1 MANQDK
7 LVFPIGFDLEDGVKQ
22 VKKEWENTYHKQ
34 LQNAIG
40 KKPLKVKLEL
50 DTKALGGLDLDKL
63 KAFKQVAKDAATAA
77 QENAK
82 IQKANISVSERQAIA
97 EERIAAAHERTRAA
111 AARRKKVEQGLNSTY
126 KTQLGYLQ
134 RLSQRMAAYASVAYV
149 RHFLRNVREITAEFE
164 LQRTALGAII
174 GDANRANLLFE
185 QIKAAAVKSPF
196 EVKELV
202 TYTKQ
207 LAAYKIETE
216 ELFETTQRLGDI
228 SAGIGVSMDR
238 LILAYGQI
246 RATGYLR
253 ASEVRQL
260 TEAGIPI
267 VEELAKKMSALK
279 QETVSAADV
288 MQLISERAISFK
300 QVKEV
305 FDDMT
310 SAGGMFYKMQEIQ
323 SETLRGQ
330 INNLKDA
337 FSIMYDEIG
346 RSEGV
351 NSTMSSM
358 IALTKSLAQ
367 NWRTV
372 GAVASTAIVSFLGV
386 QKVIKPIGEVAA
398 RGIYARKALDAYRQ
412 SCRLMQAALSTGDKD
427 LEKEAKNLEELA
439 KGYRKTSNE
448 LRGFGGALK
457 SLGNFL
463 KTNIWGLVAAGVF
476 ALISYFRSARKEAE
490 RLNEELSKIGT
501 EGALQADQ
509 SVRKFER
516 LAEVVKK
523 SVDGSKEQ
531 KDALAEL
538 KREYGDF
545 LPLQDKQIVNLL
557 RERDGYQEVSQAIRE
572 KIDLQIKEQKF
583 SRVTSEYGEE
593 LSKTQDAMRKALK
606 DAGLSRDEISQIFNE
621 IEKGIKDGIIKL
633 GDSSLD
639 QSLTNVINKV
649 TGLNWSVF
657 DMYSKTGQSFWG
669 TSYIIELVE
678 HYTELEEKLKDIE
691 SEHEANTNSLGKYK
705 GVIDELKKDL
715 GSITSE
721 FEEGT
726 FAYDEDVTEK
736 SIKFYQKAIQKL
748 WEMSDFDKNS
758 IAEGIL
764 GDFDA
769 MMEVLEEKVPD
780 IAGIVRKIRGEYK
793 DLFPDSEAAT
803 VRSSILSVA
812 AATGISMDKA
822 KGFMKGNNQDIEDWK
837 KNMKSEM
844 EDASKSVMFYSSAWK
859 YALKNNLPQA
869 GDMKVELDD
878 AKKMEDFLKELDKI
892 WKFST
897 TKTRGSGRKQKPA
910 WIVNLENQMKFMED
924 FQKGVEKMS
933 KTMGKANAL
942 LEEQNNMLYRG
953 TALGIKTGELKGTE
967 DELIAWYE
975 KTIKEVAAT
984 IRKGNAQLAKKTK
997 SDEDYTGIL
1006 EFVSTHQATKEGQ
1019 KLLDALMTALS
1030 NFKTDKAS
1038 KALEAKLKDLSNEIS
1053 RTKAAKEFFD
1063 KMMGLTGDKD
1073 LSATLTMNVYGVADT
1088 KDFSKTI
1095 ATNMQEQ
1102 IKTYFGTIDISSA
1115 IDAQTQEIN
1124 YPKLLTLL
1132 DKNTMGTQNYALAFK
1147 LINDMIDG
1155 NAKYIESLYDSYDKF
1170 LTFEERK
1177 TIVAKREAEERAKIK
1192 ANTTLDEKE
1201 EGKLMEASKKRESEE
1216 KLKID
1221 IEEFKAGKE
1230 YVKVFENIENLSKA
1244 SIKRLLELLDGFMKK
1259 NASALAEN
1267 PEQMKALMDE
1277 YKKLYDGL
1285 IAKDPWKAV
1294 TAGLKEHTTAIK
1306 KVADARK
1313 KLKDAEEAENT
1324 AAIAEAQKEL
1334 NDALDERVKATNKVV
1349 QGMDAIAGALNS
1361 VGSILT
1367 DIVELIGIAEDSE
1380 VNAFIQEIVKWLG
1393 VMATVLTTITA
1404 IITVIQTLGAPFL
1417 GIMVAIAA
1425 VAATITYLVNGPIR
1439 KANAEIEKQEK
1450 LLDDLAYAYERLE
1463 KAQEKAFGTEYIDKY
1478 QQKLANLQS
1487 QYDAYE
1493 KQLEA
1498 EQSKGKKADDDKIDD
1513 YKKSMQE
1520 AEDAMED
1527 MQTELSEHFLGTDLT
1542 SAARDFA
1549 QAWIE
1554 AYKEF
1559 SNTTDAMS
1567 DKFQDMIENMI
1578 VESFA
1583 AKVMQS
1589 ALDPIFDEIDRMSK
1603 DGVLDMNEAAQVA
1616 GLAQSAISN
1625 IDVGMNNLMSALQ
1638 AAGISVRGMGGD
1650 LTGISRDIATA
1661 SEESILGLAAGINTQ
1676 NYYIS
1681 QVPAKMDVIIGLLR
1695 GEGTM
1700 AQGSAVTLQDLVT
1713 MQNQHL
1719 SYLPTIAQH
1728 TAETVAE
1735 CKQIVVETRRT
1746 ADVLERVVKPNGT
1759 QSTHK
1764 LNATL
1769 G

>member
-1 MANQDK
+1 MADK
-7 LVFPIGFDLEDGVKQ
+7 LIFPIGFDLEDGVKQ
-22 VKKEWENTYHKQ
+22 TKKEWENTYHKQ

-50 DTKALGGLDLDKL
+50 DTKALGGLDLEKL
-63 KAFKQVAKDAATAA
+63 KAFKQVAKDAARAA
-77 QENAK
+77 QQNAK
-82 IQKANISVSERQAIA
+82 IQKANISVSERQALA
-97 EERIAAAHERTRAA
+97 DERVAAAHERTRAA

-134 RLSQRMAAYASVAYV
+134 RLVQRMVAYASVTQV
-149 RHFLRNVREITAEFE
+149 IHFLRNVREVTAEFE

-185 QIKAAAVKSPF
+185 QIKTAAVKSPF

-228 SAGIGVSMDR
+228 SAGLGVSMDR

-260 TEAGIPI
+260 NEAGIPI

-358 IALTKSLAQ
+358 IELTKSLAQ

-372 GAVASTAIVSFLGV
+372 GTVVGAAIVSFLGV
-386 QKVIKPIGEVAA
+386 QKLIKPLGEVAA
-398 RGIYARKALDAYRQ
+398 RGIYARKALEAYTKSR
-412 SCRLMQAALSTGDKD
+412 RLMQMYIDTGDKD
-427 LEKEAKNLEELA
+427 IEKEAKKLEKLA
-439 KGYRKTSNE
+439 RGYRRSANE
-448 LRGFGGALK
+448 LRGFGGAFK

-463 KTNIWGLVAAGVF
+463 KTNIWGLAVAGVI

-557 RERDGYQEVSQAIRE
+557 REKDGYQEVSQAIRE
-572 KIDLQIKEQKF
+572 KIDLQTKEQKM
-583 SRVTSEYGEE
+583 SRATSEYGEK
-593 LSKTQDAMRKALK
+593 LGKTQDAMRKALK
-606 DAGLSRDEISQIFNE
+606 DAGLSREEISQIFNE

-633 GDSSLD
+633 GDTSLD
-639 QSLTNVINKV
+639 QSLTNAINKV
-649 TGLNWSVF
+649 TGLNWSAL

-691 SEHEANTNSLGKYK
+691 SEHEASINKFGEYQQRY
-705 GVIDELKKDL
+705 KDL
-715 GSITSE
+715 KESIKGISSE
-721 FEEGT
+721 FEKGT
-726 FAYDEDVTEK
+726 FAYDEDVTRQTIEK
-736 SIKFYQKAIQKL
+736 TQEEIKNLWDSIYTDEFDNF
-748 WEMSDFDKNS
+748 WVNDFIGALDYLIKDTPE
-758 IAEGIL
+758 AAAYARQLKQEYR
-764 GDFDA
+764 
-769 MMEVLEEKVPD
+769 D
-780 IAGIVRKIRGEYK
+780 I
-793 DLFPDSEAAT
+793 FPSSEAEAIKA
-803 VRSSILSVA
+803 SIISVA
-812 AATGISMDKA
+812 AATGLSMDKA
-822 KGFMKGNNQDIEDWK
+822 KRYLMQDGQNISSWKEQLKGN
-837 KNMKSEM
+837 M
-844 EDASKSVMFYSSAWK
+844 EEASKSVLGYSAAWE
-859 YALKNNLPQA
+859 YASQHSTPGTTAVPYAPDLKE
-869 GDMKVELDD
+869 KLDE
-878 AKKMEDFLKELDKI
+878 AKEIENFLKELDKV
-892 WKFST
+892 WKFTST
-897 TKTRGSGRKQKPA
+897 TKPRGGRGSNAHVKDP
-910 WIVNLENQMKFMED
+910 WVEMMENRMKYMAD
-924 FQKGVEKMS
+924 FQKGVENLS
-933 KTMGKANAL
+933 KTMSKESAL
-942 LEEQNNMLYRG
+942 QQEQMIMLNRGIALGLQPKELQGSAQELIKWYEDTIKKVVERIQKFRGFKGLTEEQILSK
-953 TALGIKTGELKGTE
+953 KTTN
-967 DELIAWYE
+967 
-975 KTIKEVAAT
+975 KTIQEFQTLLQSLYNAMTDFETSQVAKEM
-984 IRKGNAQLAKKTK
+984 
-997 SDEDYTGIL
+997 E
-1006 EFVSTHQATKEGQ
+1006 E
-1019 KLLDALMTALS
+1019 
-1030 NFKTDKAS
+1030 
-1038 KALEAKLKDLSNEIS
+1038 KLKKLSDDLA
-1053 RTKAAKEFFD
+1053 RTKTAKEFFD

-1102 IKTYFGTIDISSA
+1102 IKTYFGDIDISKA
-1115 IDAQTQEIN
+1115 INADTQEIN
-1124 YPKLLTLL
+1124 YSKLLPLL
-1132 DKNTMGTQNYALAFK
+1132 DKNKMGAQNYELALK

-1170 LTFEERK
+1170 LTFEQRK
-1177 TIVAKREAEERAKIK
+1177 TIVAKRESDKRDKIE
-1192 ANTTLDEKE
+1192 ADTTLTDEEKK
-1201 EGKLMEASKKRESEE
+1201 KLKEASKKREAEE

-1221 IEEFKAGKE
+1221 IEEFKAGEE

-1294 TAGLKEHTTAIK
+1294 TAGLKEHTAAIK

-1313 KLKDAEEAENT
+1313 KLKNAEEAEDTN
-1324 AAIAEAQKEL
+1324 AIAKAQKEL

-1404 IITVIQTLGAPFL
+1404 IITVIETLGAPFL
-1417 GIMVAIAA
+1417 GILAAIAA

-1439 KANAEIEKQEK
+1439 KADAEIEKQEK
-1450 LLDDLAYAYERLE
+1450 LLDELAYAYERLE
-1463 KAQEKAFGTEYIDKY
+1463 KAQEKAFGTEYIDIY
-1478 QQKLANLQS
+1478 QQKLANLQA

-1493 KQLEA
+1493 KQLTA
-1498 EQSKGKKADDDKIDD
+1498 EQSQGKKADNGKIKDF
-1513 YKKSMQE
+1513 
-1520 AEDAMED
+1520 EDAMRDTADAMTD

-1589 ALDPIFDEIDRMSK
+1589 ALDPIFEEIDRMTK
-1603 DGVLDMNEAAQVA
+1603 DGALDMNEASQVA
-1616 GLAQSAISN
+1616 GMAKSAVSTMDI
-1625 IDVGMNNLMSALQ
+1625 GMNNLMAALQ

-1681 QVPAKMDVIIGLLR
+1681 QVPAKMDIIIALLR

-1700 AQGSAVTLQDLVT
+1700 PQSSAITLQDLVT
-1713 MQNQHL
+1713 LQNQHL

-1728 TAETVAE
+1728 TADTVAE
-1735 CKQIVVETRRT
+1735 CKAIVAETRRT
-1746 ADVLERVVKPNGT
+1746 ANTLERVIKPEGT
-1759 QSTHK
+1759 KAAYK
-1764 LNATL
+1764 LNITL
-1769 G
+1769 S